1 VSAGLRRRAVAL
13 IVCAVAATACGCASV
28 DDEAQRS
35 SLAALA
41 TQAPPPRGYDPP
53 QVAVDCEHNPYGSLA
68 PDRTLPPPGRMPR
81 GSYMRR
87 IQDRDGRELI
97 VGVDQNTLRLAY
109 FDPRRERIRGLDI
122 ELVREIAKAI
132 FGTASGHIRF
142 KAISTEQRISAIVS
156 GDVDI
161 VASAFSINCERRKSM
176 YFSSVY
182 YLARQKLLVPQDSP
196 VESLSDLRGQ
206 RVCATKGSTSI
217 GNLEGTGVKP
227 YPVALRTA
235 GLVALQ
241 TGTVAAIT
249 SDDSI
254 LFGFREQD
262 PQTKIVGSCI
272 NVERYGMAI
281 NRSHP
286 EFVHFVNG
294 VLKRLGRRGLGRLR
308 ERWFPDLQAPT
319 RREIARCDRR
329 SRLRTERLERSLAL
343 GALVARESAKR
354 WLGQLAVPVA
364 RINRCGRDCL

>member
-1 VSAGLRRRAVAL
+1 MIAGRRRRATAL
-13 IVCAVAATACGCASV
+13 IVCAAATACGCATV

-41 TQAPPPRGYDPP
+41 TQAPAPAPYDPP
-53 QVAVDCEHNPYGSLA
+53 QVEVNCERNPYGSLA
-68 PDRTLPPPGRMPR
+68 ADSTLPPPGRMPPR
-81 GSYMRR
+81 SYMRR
-87 IQDRDGRELI
+87 IQDRDGHELI

-122 ELVREIAKAI
+122 ELVREVAKAI
-132 FGTASGHIRF
+132 FGTATGHIRF

-161 VASAFSINCERRKSM
+161 VASAYSINCERRKSM

-182 YLARQKLLVPQDSP
+182 YLARQKLLVPHASP
-196 VESLSDLRGQ
+196 VDSLSDLRGE

-217 GNLEGTGVKP
+217 GNLEGTGVRP
-227 YPVALRTA
+227 YPVALRTDC
-235 GLVALQ
+235 LVALQ

-254 LFGFREQD
+254 LFGFKEQD

-281 NRSHP
+281 NRHHP
-286 EFVHFVNG
+286 DFVHFING

-308 ERWFPDLQAPT
+308 ERWFPNLDAPT
-319 RREIARCDRR
+319 TREIRRCDRR
-329 SRLRTERLERSLAL
+329 SRLRSERLERALAV
-343 GALVARESAKR
+343 GAQHVREGAKR
-354 WLGQLAVPVA
+354 WRGELAAPVA
-364 RINRCGRDCL
+364 RVIRCGRGCA